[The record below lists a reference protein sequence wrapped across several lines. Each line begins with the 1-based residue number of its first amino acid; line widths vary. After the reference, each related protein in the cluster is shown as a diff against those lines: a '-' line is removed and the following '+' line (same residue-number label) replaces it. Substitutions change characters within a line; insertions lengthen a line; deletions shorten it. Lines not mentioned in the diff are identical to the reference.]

1 MHDEEDS
8 RAGSDRI
15 AQGAV
20 RYVAVR
26 VSHRRMFSDL
36 TDAERDALVETAVEA
51 WAFAWGPPGRPDDV
65 EAWLALGMY
74 HAMMADFRQRR
85 MLRRPARIGEST
97 SLDSLLEEWLSTE
110 HLQVGSAM
118 PSVDPALTDRFLR
131 QLSPADARLLWM
143 RCEGYTREEI
153 ADLLGI
159 RANAVSVRL
168 RRLQLRLRES
178 LEPVTDTTP
187 AKDAGD
193 GSAHGVA

>member
-1 MHDEEDS
+1 MHDEDDS
-8 RAGSDRI
+8 RDGSDRI

-36 TDAERDALVETAVEA
+36 TDAERDDLVETAVEA

-74 HAMMADFRQRR
+74 HAMMAGFRQRR

-97 SLDSLLEEWLSTE
+97 SLDALLEEWLSTE
-110 HLQVGSAM
+110 HLQVGGAM
-118 PSVDPALTDRFLR
+118 PAVDQALTDRFLR

-178 LEPVTDTTP
+178 LELVSDTTP
-187 AKDAGD
+187 VQEAGD
-193 GSAHGVA
+193 GLAHGVA